1 MLLYNPKECR
11 ERKKSLSFLPP
22 WEFQTPLSLGT
33 PRLLINLPRKWLSQ
47 CFVDEDIHCQ
57 MFQWQI
63 SLSKCWSQDVIWSY
77 YSVSLSTHLAI
88 CQTESLISIRNTHF
102 ALGKAN
108 RITVWNIAGHLVVT
122 QQIFVERMNKFGT
135 IIHEDLKYEK
145 IHSDLITSQRKTGEN
160 RPKYLFLVQ
169 VIILSYSLKRHLV

>member
-1 MLLYNPKECR
+1 MSISCRARLGLIESDLQMKEGWGGKFPR
-11 ERKKSLSFLPP
+11 WLAEQRGILGKSK
-22 WEFQTPLSLGT
+22 E
-33 PRLLINLPRKWLSQ
+33 KWAT
-47 CFVDEDIHCQ
+47 
-57 MFQWQI
+57 
-63 SLSKCWSQDVIWSY
+63 LSKCWSQDVIWSY

-169 VIILSYSLKRHLV
+169 VIILSYLLKGHLV